1 MTFQIKKHLIINE
14 MKQLPEFQYTFP
26 MYSKQDIETV
36 VSISNFI
43 LIVRKIIHCSDPRNR
58 QLT

>member
-1 MTFQIKKHLIINE
+1 MTFQIKKHLIKNE
-14 MKQLPEFQYTFP
+14 MKQLPDFQYTFP
-26 MYSKQDIETV
+26 MYSKQGFTV

-43 LIVRKIIHCSDPRNR
+43 LIVRKIINYSDPRNR

>member
-26 MYSKQDIETV
+26 MYFKQGFTV
-36 VSISNFI
+36 VSISNFNCEKNNT
-43 LIVRKIIHCSDPRNR
+43 LFRSQK
-58 QLT
+58 